1 MLWIDRLT
9 LFSTLDLGALTG
21 ILLGWLLI
29 GYVIEN
35 PGRSWPSV
43 SCLMAQY
50 RHAWMVQM
58 ITRDPRVFD
67 AQILTSLRQSTSFF
81 ASATM
86 IALGGGLAVLGN
98 TEKLIGLASDLTNRT
113 DPAIVWEL
121 KLLLVLAFLANAF
134 FAFVW
139 SNRLFGYCAVVMA
152 SVPNDRNDPQ
162 TLPRAQQAGDLNV
175 GAARSFNRGLRAI
188 YFALAS
194 VAWLAGPVALMA
206 AGAVIGIVL
215 IRREFASQSRRIL
228 MRDGGTL

>member
-1 MLWIDRLT
+1 MLWLDRLS
-9 LFSTLDLGALTG
+9 LFSALDLGALAG
-21 ILLGWLLI
+21 VLSGWLVI
-29 GYVIEN
+29 GYVIDN
-35 PGRSWPSV
+35 SR
-43 SCLMAQY
+43 Y

-58 ITRDPRVFD
+58 ITRDPRIFD
-67 AQILTSLRQSTSFF
+67 AQMLVSLRQSTAFF
-81 ASATM
+81 GSATM
-86 IALGGGLAVLGN
+86 IALGGGLALLGN

-121 KLLLVLAFLANAF
+121 KLLLVLAFLINAF

-152 SVPNDRNDPQ
+152 AVPNDPSDPMA
-162 TLPRAQQAGDLNV
+162 LPRAKQAADLNIS
-175 GAARSFNRGLRAI
+175 AARSFNRGLRAT

-194 VAWLAGPVALMA
+194 TAWLAGPLALIA
-206 AGAVIGIVL
+206 SGALIGIVL